1 MFPTWAEQVEAC
13 GRNIKQLVALHVKR
27 WEQWGKYITLI
38 NKIGYREMPQYRKER
53 DWGELLMTLANKIN
67 DTPSMADELKFQK
80 EFLDNL
86 ATKKSEVGRNGRG
99 RILKMSAWSKRMFR
113 EGNDYVLLDASFG
126 SLNTTSDLDINVVCT
141 NPEVM
146 DMWMKFTALFAD
158 THGTAQSFCEFWD
171 SNFYYEP
178 GVFVRQGTSLGT
190 EYDDFTDTYIPKKAT
205 EDTVKSIPALL
216 MNNGFAWTSANT
228 AMYEL
233 QCVDAYANAYERNK
247 DILLDGFRASP
258 NPFQFDKD
266 KEQNCYKS
274 SLHFAE
280 AFRRAYEAYR
290 VDPTLADGVRF
301 AYLKY
306 AVTKI
311 EGLVSVTS
319 LAVCKV
325 FGKGVWHDYVAKTGK
340 GKYLKPYMAGISAYE
355 MLRNLQMHSHN
366 LKYKSKYANRLVY
379 VLMHNDNLCL
389 EHYRKARFK
398 AEDKYID
405 VPKSNDADLE
415 AISTAIAFLL
425 DFIDGHD
432 DLDSRRKNPDYDVS
446 KPESRRAKCEF
457 LKKGTESW
465 VKNLKK
471 KLPELCRMTK
481 EYVEGNIKKS
491 TNVRNADEQEKDG
504 ADFVKGLIVE

>member
-1 MFPTWAEQVEAC
+1 MFPTWAEQVKAC

-27 WEQWGKYITLI
+27 WEQWGEYIALLE
-38 NKIGYREMPQYRKER
+38 GYGEVYRKER
-53 DWGELLMTLANKIN
+53 DWEDLLMTLANKIN
-67 DTPSMADELKFQK
+67 DTPSMADELGFQK
-80 EFLDNL
+80 EFLNNL
-86 ATKKSEVGRNGRG
+86 ATKKSAVGKNGRG
-99 RILKMSAWSKRMFR
+99 RILRKSAWSKRMFR
-113 EGNDYVLLDASFG
+113 KGNDYVLLDASFG

-141 NPEVM
+141 NQDAM
-146 DMWMKFTALFAD
+146 DTWMKFTAKFAD
-158 THGTAQSFCEFWD
+158 THETAQSFCEFWD

-178 GVFVRQGTSLGT
+178 GVCVFPGDIIGKQLTNVEDHEYEDIVAEERMMISL
-190 EYDDFTDTYIPKKAT
+190 P
-205 EDTVKSIPALL
+205 VML

-233 QCVDAYANAYERNK
+233 QCVDAYADAYERNK
-247 DILLDGFRASP
+247 DILLDGFRSSP

-266 KEQNCYKS
+266 KEQSCYKS

-280 AFRRAYEAYR
+280 AFRRAYEAYK

-325 FGKGVWHDYVAKTGK
+325 FGKGVWHDYVDKVGK
-340 GKYLKPYMAGISAYE
+340 AKYLKPYMAGISAYE

-366 LKYKSKYANRLVY
+366 LEYKSKYANRLVY
-379 VLMHNDNLCL
+379 VLMHNDNLCTA
-389 EHYRKARFK
+389 HYRQHRF
-398 AEDKYID
+398 ERDGKYID
-405 VPKSNDADLE
+405 IPKSNDADLD
-415 AISTAIAFLL
+415 AISTAIGFLL
-425 DFIDGHD
+425 DFMDGHD

-446 KPESRRAKCEF
+446 NPESRRAECDFVGKV
-457 LKKGTESW
+457 W

-481 EYVEGNIKKS
+481 EYVEGIIKKS
-491 TNVRNADEQEKDG
+491 TNVRNAGEQEKEG
-504 ADFVKGLIVE
+504 IDFVKGLIVE

>member
-1 MFPTWAEQVEAC
+1 MFPTWAEQVEQQEK
-13 GRNIKQLVALHVKR
+13 GTDLQVLGKLVTLHKKR
-27 WEQWGKYITLI
+27 WEKWEDYIIKL
-38 NKIGYREMPQYRKER
+38 KRHGYTEIDRFER
-53 DWGELLMTLANKIN
+53 DWDEIKKNLIDQMKKDHSLDEKLGKQLDFVRLLQNHTSKVEGKLEK
-67 DTPSMADELKFQK
+67 T
-80 EFLDNL
+80 
-86 ATKKSEVGRNGRG
+86 
-99 RILKMSAWSKRMFR
+99 AWSKRMFKK
-113 EGNDYVLLDASFG
+113 GNDYVLLDASFG

-141 NPEVM
+141 NQDAM
-146 DMWMKFTALFAD
+146 DIWMKFTAEFAG
-158 THGTAQSFCEFWD
+158 THETAQSFCEFWD

-178 GVFVRQGTSLGT
+178 GVFVPQGTSLGT
-190 EYDDFTDTYIPKKAT
+190 EYDDFTHTYIPMEAT

-247 DILLDGFRASP
+247 DILLDGFRSSP

-266 KEQNCYKS
+266 KEQSCYKS

-280 AFRRAYEAYR
+280 AFRRAYEAYK

-340 GKYLKPYMAGISAYE
+340 GEYLEPYMAGISAYE

-366 LKYKSKYANRLVY
+366 FEYKSKYANRLVY

-398 AEDKYID
+398 GLDKYID
-405 VPKSNDADLE
+405 VPKSNDADLA
-415 AISTAIAFLL
+415 AISTAIGFLL
-425 DFIDGHD
+425 DFMDG
-432 DLDSRRKNPDYDVS
+432 LDSD
-446 KPESRRAKCEF
+446 SRRAKCEF
-457 LKKGTESW
+457 LKKGTKVW

-504 ADFVKGLIVE
+504 IDFVKGLIVE